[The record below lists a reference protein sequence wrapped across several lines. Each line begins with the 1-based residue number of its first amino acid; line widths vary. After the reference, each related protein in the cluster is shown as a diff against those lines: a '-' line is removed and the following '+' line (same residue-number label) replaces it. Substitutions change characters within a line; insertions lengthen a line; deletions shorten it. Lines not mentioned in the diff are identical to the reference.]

1 MMEGTTFGKQIPFG
15 FTTSNIYVIR
25 NSDLGL
31 YKIGYS
37 DDVQRRLKALQ
48 SSSCHTLDV
57 LASWEVPGY
66 AVRAFEACIH
76 MAHIHCRTHGE
87 WFELSADEAANLR
100 DLDHWCMPALRS
112 GPKVTTDP
120 TLGIA

>member
-48 SSSCHTLDV
+48 VFL
-57 LASWEVPGY
+57 LPY
-66 AVRAFEACIH
+66 ARRTGFVGGSRL
-76 MAHIHCRTHGE
+76 CR
-87 WFELSADEAANLR
+87 
-100 DLDHWCMPALRS
+100 
-112 GPKVTTDP
+112 
-120 TLGIA
+120 